1 MARAAKG
8 QLSASAQQ
16 HPCREEHPRGG
27 GVPQETGRE
36 AQQYPDTPSSACGGK
51 GDRSCGSRAAAG
63 AGASLARSI
72 SLVVP
77 WFFAQTACKH
87 EEGASAGLTTEV
99 FKTLKQLRTNRSELV
114 MHCGLAGRELVAVI

>member
-36 AQQYPDTPSSACGGK
+36 AQQSPDYARSAARGGK

-63 AGASLARSI
+63 AGASLARSS

-77 WFFAQTACKH
+77 WFVAQTAPKQQ
-87 EEGASAGLTTEV
+87 GGV
-99 FKTLKQLRTNRSELV
+99 FVQLETGQL
-114 MHCGLAGRELVAVI
+114 